1 MSLPQTPAPFSDWLQ
16 QAADCKSLRFVPLL
30 GISGLFAAI
39 GFWFGPVRSLFG
51 DAAPNLGTV
60 TLCIWL
66 GWLWL
71 GVFVSA
77 LVLHGRRA
85 LWLAPGAPFAL
96 IWPVL
101 AIAQTPGCTLT
112 GCL

>member
-1 MSLPQTPAPFSDWLQ
+1 MTLPQTPAPFTDWLQ
-16 QAADCKSLRFVPLL
+16 KAADCKSLRFVPLL
-30 GISGLFAAI
+30 AISALFAAI
-39 GFWFGPVRSLFG
+39 SFWFGPARSLFG

-60 TLCIWL
+60 TLCIWV
-66 GWLWL
+66 GWFWL
-71 GVFVSA
+71 GAFVSA

-96 IWPVL
+96 MWPLMQIV
-101 AIAQTPGCTLT
+101 QTPGCTLT